1 MLGPNG
7 EELKAHSFFLM
18 TTSPI
23 FHQIFTS
30 DGVSDGS
37 RPDLR
42 IAGIS
47 KQTMTEICRYAY
59 TESVN
64 LTRGN
69 MLLILFA
76 ATKFQMKFLVEKT
89 VNFIGSKDGMAEAT
103 VFKILEANKVY
114 NDMSINMNCF
124 EFIEKN
130 HQKCFKQKDFLA
142 LPIDT
147 LHMIVKMCKLPQT
160 VKKGAVALWS
170 AQEANSEEDLDDV
183 LAQIELNDYQ
193 EETSNGGGSDHQ
205 TTDSESVN
213 SKNSRARSARGG
225 QNQRNRAGPNQQG
238 NQPNFNHR
246 QYGNPQ
252 DFNNQQQYPN
262 QQQQQFPNQQ
272 RHPNQQQR
280 GRGGVNGFQSQRG
293 RGSHAQGTHNS
304 QNNFNQHEQQLAGLN
319 GLIFLGTQQGLL
331 TRKNFK
337 FANLDLS
344 TLSTP
349 IAISEIRFV
358 YDLSATDKEFELWI
372 DDMTVEEK
380 ALLFYE
386 KVSTHGKT
394 EGGYTRYVLPRPCEI
409 SAGRKI
415 RLRIEFKKQE
425 HRLSF
430 EDFVISSSS
439 AKERLGIRREPN
451 VNSYA
456 YIISAIAFY
465 DC

>member
-1 MLGPNG
+1 M
-7 EELKAHSFFLM
+7 KAHSFFLM
-18 TTSPI
+18 TASPI

-30 DGVSDGS
+30 DCVSDNS

-59 TESVN
+59 TENVN

-69 MLLILFA
+69 MLLILYA

-89 VNFIGSKDGMAEAT
+89 INFIVKDGMAETT
-103 VFKILEANKVY
+103 VFKILEANKVDK
-114 NDMSINMNCF
+114 NMVINMKCF
-124 EFIEKN
+124 DFIEKN
-130 HQKCFKQKDFLA
+130 HQKCFKQKDFLS

-147 LHMIVKMCKLPQT
+147 LHLMMQTCKLPQT
-160 VKKGAVALWS
+160 AGKAAIALWS
-170 AQEANSEEDLDDV
+170 AQAANSDEDLDDL
-183 LAQIELNDYQ
+183 LALIDLNDYQ
-193 EETSNGGGSDHQ
+193 EETNNGGGSGSDHQ
-205 TTDSESVN
+205 TTTDSESVN
-213 SKNSRARSARGG
+213 SKNSRANRPRNRGG
-225 QNQRNRAGPNQQG
+225 QNQMNQQQG
-238 NQPNFNHR
+238 NPTNFNNR

-252 DFNNQQQYPN
+252 NFNNQQQYPK
-262 QQQQQFPNQQ
+262 QEYVNQQ
-272 RHPNQQQR
+272 RNPNQQQR
-280 GRGGVNGFQSQRG
+280 GRGGMNGNAQRG
-293 RGSHAQGTHNS
+293 RGSHVQGTHNS
-304 QNNFNQHEQQLAGLN
+304 QNNFNQHEQQLAGVN

-344 TLSTP
+344 TFSKS

-372 DDMTVEEK
+372 DDMTDEK

-415 RLRIEFKKQE
+415 RLRIEFKNQE

-430 EDFVISSSS
+430 EDFAISSSS
-439 AKERLGIRREPN
+439 AKDRLGVRREPN
-451 VNSYA
+451 INSYA
-456 YIISAIAFY
+456 YIVSAIAFH